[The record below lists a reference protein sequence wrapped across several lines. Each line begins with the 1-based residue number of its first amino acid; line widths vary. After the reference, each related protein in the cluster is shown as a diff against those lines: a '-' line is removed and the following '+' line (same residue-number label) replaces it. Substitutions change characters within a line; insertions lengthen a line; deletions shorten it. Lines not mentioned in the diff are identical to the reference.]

1 MEESVAVIHQT
12 FNPQDVD
19 INPMSMNSPVLLEVE
34 TLRGSVITSPKQ
46 DMVRCN
52 FFDIHVDYDISY
64 LVIVQTSNM
73 MQLVFSLG
81 IS

>member
-1 MEESVAVIHQT
+1 MEESLAVIHQP

-19 INPMSMNSPVLLEVE
+19 INPRSMNSLVLLEVE
-34 TLRGSVITSPKQ
+34 TLRGSVTKSPKQ
-46 DMVRCN
+46 GMVRCN
-52 FFDIHVDYDISY
+52 FFDICVDYDISY

-73 MQLVFSLG
+73 IQLVFSLG